1 MTAEYVVRS
10 SISIVGTTVSREL
23 AKRTTQ
29 FELSIK
35 LSSSR
40 FNSLV
45 DLSP

>member
-1 MTAEYVVRS
+1 M
-10 SISIVGTTVSREL
+10 EL
-23 AKRTTQ
+23 NCAPTQ